1 MDKKQFAF
9 TRTNYILIAAG
20 MAVIILGLLLMSGGK
35 CTEQAFNPDI
45 FNARRIK
52 VAPLITLLGFLE
64 VIFAIVYRPKKV
76 CIKVVD

>member
-35 CTEQAFNPDI
+35 CTEQTFNPDI

-64 VIFAIVYRPKKV
+64 VIFAIVYRPKSDKNEE
-76 CIKVVD
+76 KE